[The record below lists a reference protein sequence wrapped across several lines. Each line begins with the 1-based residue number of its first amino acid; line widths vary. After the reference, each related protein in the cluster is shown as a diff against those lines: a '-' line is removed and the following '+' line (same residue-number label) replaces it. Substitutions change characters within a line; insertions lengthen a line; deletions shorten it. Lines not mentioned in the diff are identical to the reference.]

1 MRKALKVIR
10 GWFLEVS
17 FILWMKVSRTH
28 DALLVLTNEVTG
40 QKKLIWGKNIVTTA
54 GNTWYAQ
61 SACGTA
67 PTNDFDSLYLATAC
81 SEGGGTPTVTSN
93 YSHFTVHAGSEK
105 HKTAT
110 YPMSPDTDAD
120 NTGDGATVV
129 SWAFAYTT
137 GDGPFVDIT
146 HSFIAKTGAGGT
158 DPILN
163 GYKWGA
169 TWQKDASTSCKVFA
183 NHTILGA

>member
-1 MRKALKVIR
+1 MYKTLTDLLRQMRPGGKR
-10 GWFLEVS
+10 E
-17 FILWMKVSRTH
+17 H
-28 DALLVLTNEVTG
+28 DALVVLTNEKTG
-40 QKKLIWGKNIVTTA
+40 EQRHIWGRNIVTTA

-61 SACGTA
+61 SACGAA

-81 SEGGGTPTVTSN
+81 SEGGGTPVVGSD
-93 YSHFTVHAGSEK
+93 YGDFTVVAGSEK

-120 NTGDGATVV
+120 NTGDGATIV
-129 SWAFAYTT
+129 SWAFSYTT
-137 GDGPFVDIT
+137 GDGPFAAIT
-146 HSFIAKTGAGGT
+146 HSFISKTGAGGT

-169 TWQKDASTSCKVFA
+169 AWAKDAVTSAKVFA
-183 NHTILGA
+183 NHTMLGA